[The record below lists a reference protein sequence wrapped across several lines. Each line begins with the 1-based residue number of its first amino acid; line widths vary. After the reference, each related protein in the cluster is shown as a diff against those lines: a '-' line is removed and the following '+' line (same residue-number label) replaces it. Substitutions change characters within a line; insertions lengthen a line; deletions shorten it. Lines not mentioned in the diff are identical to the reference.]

1 MPEENYKF
9 DTLKVRAGYNPAEH
23 NNSVNVPIYQTVSYN
38 FKDTD
43 HAGRLFSFS
52 EAGWLYTRVNNPTV
66 DALERRVAALD
77 GGAAAVATASGMA
90 AITYALLNLTEGGG
104 RILASPYLYG
114 GSADSFKKIYPNLGI
129 RIDLSQNI
137 EDPAKLEKEI
147 TQDTKGIF
155 IESISNPNGVV
166 LDIEALAALAHKHGI
181 PLVVDNTFAT
191 PYLLNPIL
199 YGADV
204 VIYSAT
210 KALNGHGN
218 VIAGL
223 VVESG
228 KFPYDNGKFPR
239 FTDEHYTLR
248 DGDNR
253 ERSFFEVF
261 PETPFTARIR
271 LNYLNYLGAA
281 ISPFDAYLVLLGIET
296 LSERVRKQ
304 VANTEKIVR
313 YLEDHKRAAWVKYP
327 NAKGSPYK
335 KLAEKYLPRGAG
347 SIFSFGFKGT
357 VEESEKFINAIKLFS
372 YHVNVGDARSLIV
385 NAPKTTHSEL
395 TPDEKNFAQI
405 TPDTIR
411 LSIGLEDAE
420 DLIADLEQAFNQ
432 V

>member
-1 MPEENYKF
+1 MPEETYKF
-9 DTLKVRAGYNPAEH
+9 DTLKVRAGYDPAEH
-23 NNSVNVPIYQTVSYN
+23 NNSVAVPIYQTVSYN
-38 FKDTD
+38 FKDTE
-43 HAGRLFSFS
+43 HAGRLFSFA

-66 DALERRVAALD
+66 DALERRIAALD

-129 RIDLSQNI
+129 KINLSKNI

-147 TQDTKGIF
+147 TPDTKGIF

-166 LDIEALAALAHKHGI
+166 LDIEALANAAHKHGI

-191 PYLLNPIL
+191 PYLLNPIK

-228 KFPYDNGKFPR
+228 KFPYDNGYFPR
-239 FTDEHYTLR
+239 FTEKHYTLR
-248 DGDNR
+248 DGDDKD
-253 ERSFFEVF
+253 RSFFEVF
-261 PETPFTARIR
+261 PDAPFTTRIR

-296 LSERVRKQ
+296 LSERVQKQ
-304 VANTEKIVR
+304 VANAEKVIR
-313 YLEDHKRAAWVKYP
+313 YLEGHKRVAWVKHPYV
-327 NAKGSPYK
+327 KGSPYK

-385 NAPKTTHSEL
+385 NSPKTTHSEL
-395 TPDEKNFAQI
+395 TPEEKEFAQI
-405 TPDTIR
+405 SPETIR
-411 LSIGLEDAE
+411 LSIGLEDAD

>member
-1 MPEENYKF
+1 MPEENYRF
-9 DTLKVRAGYNPAEH
+9 DTQKVRAGYEPAEH
-23 NNSVNVPIYQTVSYN
+23 NFSVQVPIYQTVSYN
-38 FKDTD
+38 FKDTE
-43 HAGRLFSFS
+43 HAVRLFSFT

-77 GGAAAVATASGMA
+77 GGVAAVATASGMA

-104 RILASPYLYG
+104 RIIASPYLYG

-129 RIDLSQNI
+129 KIDLSRNI
-137 EDPAKLEKEI
+137 EDPEKLDREI
-147 TQDTKGIF
+147 TPDAKGVF

-166 LDIEALAALAHKHGI
+166 LDIEALAKVAHKHGI

-191 PYLLNPIL
+191 PYLFNPIQ

-228 KFPYDNGKFPR
+228 KFPYNNGNFPR
-239 FTDEHYTLR
+239 FTEKHYTLR
-248 DGDNR
+248 DGGGS
-253 ERSFFEVF
+253 ERSFYEVF
-261 PETPFTARIR
+261 PEAPFTARIR

-296 LSERVRKQ
+296 LSERVQKQ
-304 VANTEKIVR
+304 VASAEKIIR
-313 YLEDHKRAAWVKYP
+313 YLEGQKRVAWVKHP
-327 NAKGSPYK
+327 HAKGSPYK
-335 KLAEKYLPRGAG
+335 KLADKYLPRGAG
-347 SIFSFGFKGT
+347 AIFSFGFKGT
-357 VEESEKFINAIKLFS
+357 VEESEKFINATKLFS

-385 NAPKTTHSEL
+385 NSPKTTHSEL
-395 TPDEKNFAQI
+395 TPDEKDFAQI
-405 TPDTIR
+405 TEDTIR
-411 LSIGLEDAE
+411 LSIGLEDAD
-420 DLIADLEQAFNQ
+420 DLVADLEQAFIQ